1 MVFNF
6 LYFIALEIN
15 STNWYLNIRIPAVN
29 EEVVNVIDEL
39 NKRYHSEDIISEI
52 SRLTVGSP
60 NHGQMI
66 NSQPTKVGISGS
78 RNAEIIVDVTRNL
91 KNIYCKK

>member
-1 MVFNF
+1 M
-6 LYFIALEIN
+6 
-15 STNWYLNIRIPAVN
+15 NIRIPAVN
-29 EEVVNVIDEL
+29 EEVVDVMNEL
-39 NKRYHSEDIISEI
+39 DKRYRSEDLLSEI

-66 NSQPTKVGISGS
+66 DSQPTKVGISGS
-78 RNAEIIVDVTRNL
+78 RNAEIILDVTRNL

>member
-1 MVFNF
+1 MFNF
-6 LYFIALEIN
+6 LYFIALKIN

-29 EEVVNVIDEL
+29 EEVVDVMDEL
-39 NKRYHSEDIISEI
+39 DKRYRSEDLLSEI

-66 NSQPTKVGISGS
+66 DSQPTKVGISGS

-91 KNIYCKK
+91 KNVYCKK